1 MTHFSRCKSKW
12 DVALQDLLAV
22 NGARASAGG
31 RPKTRIHVKVH
42 KNDETKF
49 MAIQSKGK
57 RASTED
63 VEKQISTICTNFN
76 FVYLLNH
83 YVEKDRWL
91 EEVKSCFGVV
101 HVDNL
106 TDFNY
111 SNCFVYAVN
120 EGGFELCVG
129 EPRFIEYLGKNVEL
143 NRVQVMISALG
154 PYLTFRYLK
163 YKNTDGK
170 ISLISYEPHAQFRRD
185 VESKIIKLC
194 EKNNL
199 YVIEDDILKK
209 TIKNVSMELAGQNP
223 SVFNLLFEDGSSRF
237 PY

>member
-1 MTHFSRCKSKW
+1 
-12 DVALQDLLAV
+12 
-22 NGARASAGG
+22 
-31 RPKTRIHVKVH
+31 
-42 KNDETKF
+42 
-49 MAIQSKGK
+49 MATQSKDR

-63 VEKQISTICTNFN
+63 VEKQISTICTHFN

-83 YVEKDRWL
+83 YVDKDRWL
-91 EEVKSCFGVV
+91 GEVKLCFGVS

-120 EGGFELCVG
+120 EGGLDLRVG
-129 EPRFIEYLGKNVEL
+129 VPGFVEYLEKNGEL

-154 PYLTFRYLK
+154 PYLTFRHLK
-163 YKNTDGK
+163 YENIDGK
-170 ISLISYEPHAQFRRD
+170 ISLISYEPRAEFRFD
-185 VESKIIKLC
+185 VESRIRKLC

-199 YVIEDDILKK
+199 YIIEDDILRK
-209 TIKNVSMELAGQNP
+209 TIKDISMELAGQNP

>member
-1 MTHFSRCKSKW
+1 
-12 DVALQDLLAV
+12 
-22 NGARASAGG
+22 
-31 RPKTRIHVKVH
+31 
-42 KNDETKF
+42 
-49 MAIQSKGK
+49 MAIQSKGR

-63 VEKQISTICTNFN
+63 VEEHISTICTHFN

-91 EEVKSCFGVV
+91 EEVKSCFGVSY
-101 HVDNL
+101 VDNS

-120 EGGFELCVG
+120 EGGLDLRVG
-129 EPRFIEYLGKNVEL
+129 APGFIEYLGKNVEL

-154 PYLTFRYLK
+154 PFLTFKYLK

-170 ISLISYEPHAQFRRD
+170 ISLVSCEPHAQLRRD
-185 VESKIIKLC
+185 VESRIIRLC

-199 YVIEDDILKK
+199 YVIEDDILQK
-209 TIKNVSMELAGQNP
+209 TIENVSMELAGQNP
-223 SVFNLLFEDGSSRF
+223 SVFNLLFEDGSSGF

>member
-1 MTHFSRCKSKW
+1 
-12 DVALQDLLAV
+12 
-22 NGARASAGG
+22 
-31 RPKTRIHVKVH
+31 
-42 KNDETKF
+42 
-49 MAIQSKGK
+49 MAIQSKDR

-63 VEKQISTICTNFN
+63 VEEQISTICTHFN
-76 FVYLLNH
+76 FVYLLNN

-91 EEVKSCFGVV
+91 DEVKSCFGVS
-101 HVDNL
+101 HIDNL

-120 EGGFELCVG
+120 EGGLDLRVG
-129 EPRFIEYLGKNVEL
+129 VPGFIEYLGKNVEL
-143 NRVQVMISALG
+143 NRVQIMISALG

-185 VESKIIKLC
+185 VESRINTLC
-194 EKNNL
+194 EKNSL
-199 YVIEDDILKK
+199 YIIEDDILKK
-209 TIKNVSMELAGQNP
+209 TIKNISMELAGKNP
-223 SVFNLLFEDGSSRF
+223 SVFNLFFEDGSSRF

>member
-1 MTHFSRCKSKW
+1 M
-12 DVALQDLLAV
+12 
-22 NGARASAGG
+22 
-31 RPKTRIHVKVH
+31 I
-42 KNDETKF
+42 ETKF
-49 MAIQSKGK
+49 MAIQSKGR

-63 VEKQISTICTNFN
+63 VEEQISTISANCNFA
-76 FVYLLNH
+76 YLLNH

-91 EEVKSCFGVV
+91 EEIKSCFGVSY
-101 HVDNL
+101 VDNL

-120 EGGFELCVG
+120 EGDLDLRVG
-129 EPRFIEYLGKNVEL
+129 VPGFIEYLGKNVKL
-143 NRVQVMISALG
+143 NRVQVMISVLG

-185 VESKIIKLC
+185 VESRIIELC

-199 YVIEDDILKK
+199 YIIEDDILKR
-209 TIKNVSMELAGQNP
+209 TIKNISMELAGKNP
-223 SVFNLLFEDGSSRF
+223 SVFNLLFEDGSSTF